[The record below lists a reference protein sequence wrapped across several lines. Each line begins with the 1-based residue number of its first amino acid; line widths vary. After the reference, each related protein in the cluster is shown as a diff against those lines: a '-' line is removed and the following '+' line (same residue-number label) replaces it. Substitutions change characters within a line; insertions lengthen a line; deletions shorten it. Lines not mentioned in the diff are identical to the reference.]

1 MLTFNDDVRLDPP
14 GFGVKLFVFVLVVLV
29 VADVMLALGVFD
41 NVVFVVWPSE
51 REMPPRAGVH
61 KI

>member
-41 NVVFVVWPSE
+41 NVVFVV
-51 REMPPRAGVH
+51 
-61 KI
+61 